1 MWKSV
6 NSIRGKGSKTTDI
19 SSLKVGDEIV
29 VGDKEISDTFNSYF
43 VNVGPIL
50 SKDLPTRKKSFCD
63 YVKSTTN
70 TFAINNMFQN
80 DTFKLLCGL
89 KESKASGPD
98 RMMC

>member
-6 NSIRGKGSKTTDI
+6 NSIRGKAKSSKTTNI

-50 SKDLPTRKKSFCD
+50 SKDLPESKKSFRMALLDCF
-63 YVKSTTN
+63 VVCKIHNASTGIVN
-70 TFAINNMFQN
+70 
-80 DTFKLLCGL
+80 
-89 KESKASGPD
+89 
-98 RMMC
+98 

>member
-29 VGDKEISDTFNSYF
+29 VGDKEIAGTFNTYF

-50 SKDLPTRKKSFCD
+50 QKIYRRAKKVS
-63 YVKSTTN
+63 
-70 TFAINNMFQN
+70 AIM
-80 DTFKLLCGL
+80 
-89 KESKASGPD
+89 
-98 RMMC
+98 

>member
-6 NSIRGKGSKTTDI
+6 NSIRGKGSKTTNI
-19 SSLKVGDEIV
+19 S
-29 VGDKEISDTFNSYF
+29 FNSYF
-43 VNVGPIL
+43 VNLGPI
-50 SKDLPTRKKSFCD
+50 SKDLPESKKSFCD
-63 YVKSTTN
+63 YVNSTTN
-70 TFAINNMFQN
+70 TFAFNEIFQN